1 MQQNSFSKHDYN
13 CPLFKTV
20 GMMKAIVKF
29 HENCIRIITETAKRD
44 KKISMGIIES
54 TLGGEQDV
62 IGKINSMKFI
72 SPTTPEHKVNEMF
85 DDLHA
90 LIDQRFQEIFQG

>member
-13 CPLFKTV
+13 CPLYKTV
-20 GMMKAIVKF
+20 GMMKSIVKF
-29 HENCIRIITETAKRD
+29 YENCQRIIAETAKRD
-44 KKISMGIIES
+44 KKISMAIIEQ

-72 SPTTPEHKVNEMF
+72 KPTTPEHKVIEYF

-90 LIDQRFQEIFQG
+90 LIDQRFNELFQN